1 MTKIKTKEGFS
12 CEVNEDKVKDWRF
25 VKGLADCTS
34 KNENQ
39 VLKGVTFVVP
49 FLLGEDGEEKLMDF
63 LTEKEGFPKTDS
75 IITVFKEIMEQ
86 LSEETKKSKSSQS

>member
-25 VKGLADCTS
+25 VKGLADCAS